1 MKNGKY
7 FYYNDYQVI
16 TAIGYY
22 NKGLLCDTLKSYEN
36 NTLTR
41 VEVWLPNYKTNS
53 SSLVYE
59 KYYDKNAKPDNTV
72 EIIDGKEYL
81 WIKGKKHELI
91 KQHK

>member
-53 SSLVYE
+53 SF
-59 KYYDKNAKPDNTV
+59 
-72 EIIDGKEYL
+72 
-81 WIKGKKHELI
+81 
-91 KQHK
+91 